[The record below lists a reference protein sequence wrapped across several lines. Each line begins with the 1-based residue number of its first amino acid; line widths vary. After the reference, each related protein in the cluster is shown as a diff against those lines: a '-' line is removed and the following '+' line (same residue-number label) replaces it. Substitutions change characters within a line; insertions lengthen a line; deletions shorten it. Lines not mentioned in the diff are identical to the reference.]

1 MDFPTGVELH
11 NGKIRITFT
20 YRGQTLPRSPS
31 RLDGEQQQHQK
42 LEIFVRS

>member
-20 YRGQTLPRSPS
+20 YRG
-31 RLDGEQQQHQK
+31 
-42 LEIFVRS
+42 